1 MDSLYLVI
9 YLFYV
14 EPKLRL
20 FAYLLSTYVKYT
32 KMSLCIA
39 LENNREFSIKR
50 IWIVTILN
58 LNYYLKSCW
67 ISHLST
73 NQASVTI
80 RKLIRFTYLLGID
93 VRNSLNS

>member
-50 IWIVTILN
+50 I
-58 LNYYLKSCW
+58 
-67 ISHLST
+67 
-73 NQASVTI
+73 
-80 RKLIRFTYLLGID
+80 
-93 VRNSLNS
+93 